1 MTFFLENEI
10 NKFVKQ
16 FFERLLF
23 RIYQY
28 DIFSG
33 VTGVTAC

>member
-16 FFERLLF
+16 FF

-33 VTGVTAC
+33 LTGVTAC